1 MKTAA
6 VVQLDRDSFVPLY
19 HQLYE
24 ALRNQLDTG
33 VFQPGDRM
41 PTEAEFCEL
50 YGVSQITIRQAL
62 NMLVD
67 AGLIYRRKGKG
78 TFVSKPAITASLRK
92 LISFEED
99 MRQRGLT
106 HHTEV
111 LDMGTAAVSQHT
123 AQALDVQIGEEVVY
137 VSRLRYAE
145 GEPLCVERTS
155 VLKKV
160 CPDLLEHNLAGE
172 PLMEI
177 LRRAYGIVLTRA
189 VQTIRARQAG
199 PEYAELLQIAPED
212 SLLVVERVVYSQ
224 HNQPVQFARIFY
236 RGDRYALHLELN

>member
-1 MKTAA
+1 MKPTP
-6 VVQLDRDSFVPLY
+6 VVELDRNSFVPLY

-24 ALRNQLDTG
+24 ALRGQLETG
-33 VFQPGDRM
+33 VYQPGDRI
-41 PTEAEFCEL
+41 PTEAELCEL
-50 YGVSQITIRQAL
+50 YSVSQITIRQAL

-99 MRQRGLT
+99 MRQRGLA
-106 HHTEV
+106 HHTDV

-123 AQALDVQIGEEVVY
+123 AQALKVEIGEEVVY

-145 GEPLCVERTS
+145 GDPLCVERTS
-155 VLKKV
+155 ILKKV
-160 CPDLLEHNLAGE
+160 CPDLLRHDLAAE

-177 LRRAYGIVLTRA
+177 LRRQYGIVLTRA
-189 VQTIRARQAG
+189 LQTIRARQAG
-199 PEYAELLQIAPED
+199 SEYAKLLNIAPED
-212 SLLVVERVVYSQ
+212 PLLVVERVVYSQ
-224 HNQPVQFARIFY
+224 QDQAIQFARIFY